1 MPCRVVLLLR
11 WTMRTNLPHIRLCL
25 KCLGTRRTYREQ
37 KTISFLG
44 RNIIL
49 VRELTSLIRRITE
62 VESCPILFGNRL
74 YTLWIAARCFQML
87 ENKGSR
93 PEYFFQSYMRRN
105 LIERVIF
112 IYGVEF
118 YVIEVSITPGKTSL
132 NTVYMFKLLQT
143 FEQFTNYKLY

>member
-1 MPCRVVLLLR
+1 MFLLFPLLR
-11 WTMRTNLPHIRLCL
+11 VSVNNEDKSTSHKAMPEVPRYTKNLQEAEDH
-25 KCLGTRRTYREQ
+25 Q
-37 KTISFLG
+37 FLG

-93 PEYFFQSYMRRN
+93 PEYFFQSYTRRN

-112 IYGVEF
+112 IMEW
-118 YVIEVSITPGKTSL
+118 SS
-132 NTVYMFKLLQT
+132 M
-143 FEQFTNYKLY
+143 